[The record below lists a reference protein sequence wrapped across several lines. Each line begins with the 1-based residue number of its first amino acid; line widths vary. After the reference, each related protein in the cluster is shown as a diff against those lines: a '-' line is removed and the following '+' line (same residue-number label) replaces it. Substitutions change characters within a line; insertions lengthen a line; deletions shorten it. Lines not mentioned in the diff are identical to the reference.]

1 VPTPPRNASIWAAL
15 DQSVRAAR
23 TERRCRVSRDISD
36 VAESVENP
44 IELKE
49 MPILGVTY
57 NPYGVKTSRSALTR
71 GVRLSNKE
79 RRCPL

>member
-1 VPTPPRNASIWAAL
+1 MEPRRRPPQNATLSGLARR
-15 DQSVRAAR
+15 VRAAR
-23 TERRCRVSRDISD
+23 TERRCRVLRDISD

-49 MPILGVTY
+49 MPVLGVTY

-71 GVRLSNKE
+71 GVRLSDKE
-79 RRCPL
+79 RR

>member
-1 VPTPPRNASIWAAL
+1 M
-15 DQSVRAAR
+15 
-23 TERRCRVSRDISD
+23 RDISD

-49 MPILGVTY
+49 MPVLGVTY

-79 RRCPL
+79 RR